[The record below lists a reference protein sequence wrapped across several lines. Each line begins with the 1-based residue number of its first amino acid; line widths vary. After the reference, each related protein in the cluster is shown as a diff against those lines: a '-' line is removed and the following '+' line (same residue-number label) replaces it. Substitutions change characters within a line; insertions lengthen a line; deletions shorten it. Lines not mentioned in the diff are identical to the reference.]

1 MSSKEQAD
9 GNTVEKIS
17 ALNKIFEDVISDASN
32 LIKDLSWSLKTYLL
46 FGLIMILFGISEIA
60 YNAEVMQERYYIPL
74 FVAGCMLFAGAAQI
88 IQYLRLRK
96 KYSRLFEIQAN
107 LNKS

>member
-1 MSSKEQAD
+1 MNSKEEAD

-17 ALNKIFEDVISDASN
+17 ALNKIFEDVISDASD
-32 LIKDLSWSLKTYLL
+32 LIKDLSWSVKTYLF

-60 YNAEVMQERYYIPL
+60 NNAEVMQERYYIPL

-96 KYSRLFEIQAN
+96 KYLMLFEIQAN
-107 LNKS
+107 LKKS